1 MNQYDAIF
9 REILNDERS
18 EAVRFLTGLKAAYSV
33 RPTHAGWRTGR
44 SVDFLAEIRRT
55 QHVHIEIQSTNDP
68 TMHWRMLNYY
78 VLLSHRLHEWKKDDF
93 AIDQYMFYVGSDSF
107 TMKRGNPNVGE
118 PYRFA
123 AENIESM
130 DLSEGMESSYY
141 GDWVLALFGKDIVLG
156 DWISTFDRICTL
168 QDENDRLSGLFF
180 LDRLAPLREAEHMI
194 SERLSRMDLAEAIET
209 SPVTGRLAE
218 RVTAKRSIEL
228 LNIYLNNRGRALL
241 NDEERLI
248 LETIPGN
255 EAWELATMIAINGT
269 EREAIIDRGRTLD
282 LI

>member
-9 REILNDERS
+9 REVLNDERS
-18 EAVRFLTGLKAAYSV
+18 EAVRYLTGLKAAYTV

-44 SVDFLAEIRRT
+44 SVDFLAEVRRT

-93 AIDQYMFYVGSDSF
+93 TIDQYMFYVGSDGFS
-107 TMKRGNPNVGE
+107 MKNGNPNVGE
-118 PYRFA
+118 PYKFA
-123 AENIESM
+123 AKNIDTM
-130 DLSEGMESSYY
+130 DLSKGMQSSYY
-141 GDWVLALFGKDIVLG
+141 GDWVLALFGKDIILA
-156 DWISTFDRICTL
+156 DWVSTFDRICSL

-180 LDRLAPLREAEHMI
+180 LERLAPLREAEHMI
-194 SERLSRMDLAEAIET
+194 SDRLRQMDLAEAIET

-218 RVTAKRSIEL
+218 RVTVRRSVDL
-228 LNIYLNNRGRALL
+228 LNRFLDRHGRTLL

-248 LETIPGN
+248 LETIPGS
-255 EAWELATMIAINGT
+255 EAWELATEIAIDGAD
-269 EREAIIDRGRTLD
+269 REAIIDRGRTLD

>member
-18 EAVRFLTGLKAAYSV
+18 EAVRYLTGLKAAYSV

-44 SVDFLAEIRRT
+44 SVDFLAEVQRT
-55 QHVHIEIQSTNDP
+55 RHVHIEIQSTNDP

-78 VLLSHRLHEWKKDDF
+78 VLLSHRLHDWKKDDF
-93 AIDQYMFYVGSDSF
+93 TIHQYMFYVGSDPF
-107 TMKRGNPNVGE
+107 NMKSGNPNVGE
-118 PYRFA
+118 PYKFTSK
-123 AENIESM
+123 NIDSM
-130 DLSEGMESSYY
+130 DLSRGMKSSYY
-141 GDWVLALFGKDIVLG
+141 GDWVLALFGKGVVLG
-156 DWISTFDRICTL
+156 DWISTLDRICL
-168 QDENDRLSGLFF
+168 LHDENDRLSGLFF

-194 SERLSRMDLAEAIET
+194 SDRLSQMDLAEAIET

-218 RVTAKRSIEL
+218 RVTARRSIDL
-228 LNIYLNNRGRALL
+228 LNRYLVRNGRSVV

-248 LETIPGN
+248 LETISGT
-255 EAWELATMIAINGT
+255 EAWELATEIAINGA

>member
-9 REILNDERS
+9 REILNDDRS
-18 EAVRFLTGLKAAYSV
+18 EAVRLLTGLQTAYSV

-44 SVDFLAEIRRT
+44 SVDFLAEVRRT
-55 QHVHIEIQSTNDP
+55 HHVHIEIQSTNDP

-78 VLLSHRLHEWKKDDF
+78 VLLTHRLHEWKTDDF
-93 AIDQYMFYVGSDSF
+93 SIDQYMFYVGPDGFS
-107 TMKRGNPNVGE
+107 MKRANPNVGE
-118 PYRFA
+118 PYKFVAR
-123 AENIESM
+123 NIEKM
-130 DLSEGMESSYY
+130 DLLKGAKSAYY
-141 GDWVLALFGKDIVLG
+141 GDWILALFGRGIVLG
-156 DWISTFDRICTL
+156 DWLSTFDRICLL

-194 SERLSRMDLAEAIET
+194 SERLSQMDLVEAIET

-218 RVTAKRSIEL
+218 RVTAKRSIDL
-228 LNIYLNNRGRALL
+228 LNRYLDKHGRALV

-248 LETIPGN
+248 LETIPGD
-255 EAWELATMIAINGT
+255 EAWELATDIAFDAA